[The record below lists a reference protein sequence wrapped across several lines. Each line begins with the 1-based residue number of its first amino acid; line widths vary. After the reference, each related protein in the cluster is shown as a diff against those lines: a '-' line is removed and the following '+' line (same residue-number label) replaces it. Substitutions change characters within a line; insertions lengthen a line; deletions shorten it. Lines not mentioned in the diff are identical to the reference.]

1 VNRFSRE
8 SDVTETEP
16 KPGDAVLP
24 PDEAAAPDPT
34 LGADARPDP
43 RKAGMA
49 CFLVSEAAFFS
60 TLLMVYVLYLKNDAT
75 PPSPADVLALPLV
88 LATTTCLLSSSA
100 TIHFAE
106 AALHAGRVGRFRLLW
121 AVTTLLGAVF
131 LAGTAFEWTELFAK
145 GLTPATNLFGTTYY
159 TLVGFHAFHVSL
171 GVLALAAVL
180 LLSARGHLPGKAPIA
195 VTLVSWYW
203 HFVDVVW
210 ILVFLIVYVA
220 GR

>member
-1 VNRFSRE
+1 M
-8 SDVTETEP
+8 TETE
-16 KPGDAVLP
+16 VLP

-49 CFLVSEAAFFS
+49 CFLVSEVAFFS
-60 TLLMVYVLYLKNDAT
+60 TLIMVYVIYLRTDTT
-75 PPSPADVLALPLV
+75 PPTPADVLALPLV
-88 LATTTCLLSSSA
+88 LATTACLLSSSA

-106 AALHAGRVGRFRLLW
+106 AALRAGKTGTFRLLW
-121 AVTTLLGAVF
+121 AATILLGAVF
-131 LAGTAFEWTELFAK
+131 LAGTAYEWTELFAK
-145 GLTPATNLFGTTYY
+145 GLKPSTNLFGTTYY
-159 TLVGFHAFHVSL
+159 TLVGFHAFHVSM
-171 GVLALAAVL
+171 GVLALKIVL
-180 LLSARGHLPGKAPIA
+180 FLSLRGHLPGREPIA

-210 ILVFLIVYVA
+210 VVVFLVVYVA